1 MDKGVTGFQEVC
13 SFVLLVACSYV
24 ALVLLGTVY
33 APAATR
39 GPLILVLFKFFYKLM
54 HQLEQQAPKCTCHII
69 LLQFLEFRY
78 LEKGLK
84 TSRY

>member
-1 MDKGVTGFQEVC
+1 MSQLAYFNDFTYAFRSV
-13 SFVLLVACSYV
+13 YV